1 LHEQE
6 LLRKVEAR
14 SSIVSSD
21 LQWRLQG
28 LELLIYSKDEAR
40 SSIVSFNFLIF
51 LNRFNVF
58 FNIKNK
64 LCGQENINW

>member
-14 SSIVSSD
+14 SSIVSFD

>member
-6 LLRKVEAR
+6 FLRKDEAR
-14 SSIVSSD
+14 SSIVSFD

-40 SSIVSFNFLIF
+40 SSIVSFNQT
-51 LNRFNVF
+51 
-58 FNIKNK
+58 
-64 LCGQENINW
+64 LCSLTLH